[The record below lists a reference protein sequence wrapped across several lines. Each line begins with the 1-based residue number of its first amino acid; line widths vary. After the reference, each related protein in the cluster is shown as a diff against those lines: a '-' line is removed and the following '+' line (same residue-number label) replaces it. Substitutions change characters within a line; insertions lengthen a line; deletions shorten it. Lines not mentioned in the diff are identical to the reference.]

1 MTKNI
6 LSLIALISSF
16 ALMIGCSNDDPVSDW
31 SDWTSDTGSNGGS
44 SQTSGTN
51 YTGEAATFDVSI
63 DTSTLAETEGEI
75 PADDDDYVEN
85 TTFTQSLSI
94 VYDGTTATCDKTIDN
109 VTVTIDGADVTINSL
124 TDEKVSYTISG
135 TTTDGS
141 LKIYSS
147 KKFQLVLNGVNIT
160 NPTAAAINIQSSK
173 RAYVVLADGTT
184 NTLTD
189 GSSYTDVTDG
199 EDMKACFFSEGQ
211 LCFSGSGKLNVYA
224 NCKAGIRSDDYVMI
238 RPNTNIYVKATAGN
252 GIKGNDALYI
262 YGGVINV
269 ETSALAAKA
278 LSTDG
283 HMVIS
288 GGRTTAVTTGNAT
301 VEDNE
306 LTGSVGIKADS
317 TLTITGGEL
326 YVKSTGNGGK
336 GISTDMQTYIKG
348 GTVRGIT
355 TGKTFSYGSDDA
367 KAKGIKADGDIIISG
382 GDVMVRTEGGEG
394 SEGIESKGE
403 MTIEGGQ
410 VQVKTY
416 DDALNSKG
424 NLYLNG
430 GYVLA
435 VASNNDAIDAN
446 KNLYINGGNIIA
458 LGGGAPEN
466 PLDAA
471 EGYSIYV
478 NGGNVI
484 GMGGSTAQT
493 ASSSKQASIA
503 YSASVSGQK
512 IGLLDSEGNSM
523 IYFEVPSTSQTAVYM
538 TADGMTANQ
547 KYTLNYGVSVSGGTT
562 WNGMN
567 TTGTISGGSQLGEV
581 TASAS
586 VGQSMGG
593 GGMNGGG
600 QGMGGRG
607 PGGW

>member
-1 MTKNI
+1 M
-6 LSLIALISSF
+6 
-16 ALMIGCSNDDPVSDW
+16 
-31 SDWTSDTGSNGGS
+31 
-44 SQTSGTN
+44 
-51 YTGEAATFDVSI
+51 
-63 DTSTLAETEGEI
+63 
-75 PADDDDYVEN
+75 
-85 TTFTQSLSI
+85 
-94 VYDGTTATCDKTIDN
+94 
-109 VTVTIDGADVTINSL
+109 
-124 TDEKVSYTISG
+124 
-135 TTTDGS
+135 
-141 LKIYSS
+141 
-147 KKFQLVLNGVNIT
+147 
-160 NPTAAAINIQSSK
+160 
-173 RAYVVLADGTT
+173 
-184 NTLTD
+184 
-189 GSSYTDVTDG
+189 
-199 EDMKACFFSEGQ
+199 
-211 LCFSGSGKLNVYA
+211 
-224 NCKAGIRSDDYVMI
+224 
-238 RPNTNIYVKATAGN
+238 
-252 GIKGNDALYI
+252 
-262 YGGVINV
+262 
-269 ETSALAAKA
+269 
-278 LSTDG
+278 
-283 HMVIS
+283 
-288 GGRTTAVTTGNAT
+288 
-301 VEDNE
+301 
-306 LTGSVGIKADS
+306 
-317 TLTITGGEL
+317 
-326 YVKSTGNGGK
+326 
-336 GISTDMQTYIKG
+336 
-348 GTVRGIT
+348 
-355 TGKTFSYGSDDA
+355 
-367 KAKGIKADGDIIISG
+367 
-382 GDVMVRTEGGEG
+382 
-394 SEGIESKGE
+394 
-403 MTIEGGQ
+403 
-410 VQVKTY
+410 KTY

-424 NLYLNG
+424 NLNLNG

-523 IYFEVPSTSQTAVYM
+523 MYFEVPSTSQTAVYM

-567 TTGTISGGSQLGEV
+567 TTGTISGGSQLGEL